1 MVLGSTD
8 ANRVLLVAE
17 HLVMEEE
24 ADLNLFYITDA
35 DHQPWT
41 VAGALQSPLET
52 EARRS
57 HHGNICRHINTV
69 DTSNGI
75 EGTEI
80 GNGSQVLIAGAANQ
94 LDPPPLRQSVITRK
108 AGTAGCQ

>member
-1 MVLGSTD
+1 MGIST
-8 ANRVLLVAE
+8 
-17 HLVMEEE
+17 
-24 ADLNLFYITDA
+24 ITDA

-80 GNGSQVLIAGAANQ
+80 GNGSQVLIASAANQ